1 MTRPI
6 NIYSIS
12 RIHNEAPFNIVEKH
26 HSQKEDTQ
34 RTQYHEIES
43 LRLLVNEL
51 FQMGMTVSEFD
62 GFFYG
67 FKIPQIGKE
76 FDLLK
81 FSDKYCLNIELKS
94 VAVPDE
100 QILGQ
105 LIKNRHYLNH
115 LGKRIALYT
124 VITDTMTCYKLSMNN
139 ELVEVDLGELL
150 ERLKVFSEEYSTEID
165 SLFRPSEY
173 LVSPLNTPTKFII
186 GKMQ

>member
-1 MTRPI
+1 MTKPI

-12 RIHNEAPFNIVEKH
+12 RIHTETSFNIVEKH
-26 HSQKEDTQ
+26 HSQKESVQ

-43 LRLLVNEL
+43 LRIFVNEL
-51 FQMGMTVSEFD
+51 FKNGMTVSDFD

-94 VAVPDE
+94 TAVSEE
-100 QILGQ
+100 QVLGQ

-115 LGKRIALYT
+115 LGKRMAFPSQIILDDNRAQNI
-124 VITDTMTCYKLSMNN
+124 VIH
-139 ELVEVDLGELL
+139 
-150 ERLKVFSEEYSTEID
+150 
-165 SLFRPSEY
+165 
-173 LVSPLNTPTKFII
+173 II
-186 GKMQ
+186 